1 VELVRDFAL
10 DAFFFINISEIIM
23 FFERHYNLSEHQQW
37 MYIYDEIEQYRQT
50 HPDLPNYEHFDLFE
64 KTIQVEKLTTRRLLE
79 DTEIRIHHV
88 TNPLGVI
95 HHDDVIPQR

>member
-1 VELVRDFAL
+1 
-10 DAFFFINISEIIM
+10 
-23 FFERHYNLSEHQQW
+23 
-37 MYIYDEIEQYRQT
+37 MYVYDEIKQYRQT

-79 DTEIRIHHV
+79 DTEIRINHV
-88 TNPLGVI
+88 SNPLGVI